1 MEVSLKITVLASAL
15 LVSFSAS
22 AQQNHHGHASPY
34 AGQESREIK
43 SLSSD
48 DLAELERGGGWGFAK
63 SAELNGIP
71 GPSHVL
77 AMEKELALTLSQL
90 TATREIFEQ
99 MQKAAVDEGRRLISL
114 EAELESGFQDRSM
127 DKTELRQR
135 LSQIEKSRANLRFLH
150 LAAHLEMGKILA
162 TDQIEKYNEL
172 RGYAAR

>member
-1 MEVSLKITVLASAL
+1 MKITVLASAL

-114 EAELESGFQDRSM
+114 EAELESGFQDWSM

-162 TDQIEKYNEL
+162 TDQIDQYNEL